1 MFDAAKR
8 MGIQGDRF
16 MAQLFK
22 IMLACIAVLLISCNQ
37 NDSHVLKVGANNWLG
52 YQPLFVAQAFD
63 FYDKN
68 KINVVELGSATGVLR
83 ALYNGGVDVAAV
95 TLDEAMSAL
104 AQGKKI
110 KVLMVADFSYG
121 GDALIVNGAI
131 ESLSELKGK
140 TIGVENTAL
149 GAIMLDAILN
159 KAQLKLEDV
168 NIAPVTFDQ
177 HGRFLKEG
185 QGDALITFEPV
196 RSKLLA
202 QSYREVFN
210 SKEIPGTIVDVIV
223 VTEQAYKQYPQ
234 RIKSI
239 LDGFFKARDLISK
252 KDIQAIASV
261 SKRVGLTR
269 EAVLLGYDQLKLPSL
284 QENIVLMGQCETG
297 FSGVVDR
304 LNAIMV
310 AREMIQEMVDF
321 SAACDGNLIQELSL

>member
-1 MFDAAKR
+1 
-8 MGIQGDRF
+8 
-16 MAQLFK
+16 MAQLLK
-22 IMLACIAVLLISCNQ
+22 IMLACLAVVLISCKQ

-83 ALYNGGVDVAAV
+83 ALHNGGIDMAAV
-95 TLDEAMSAL
+95 TLDEAMTAL

-121 GDALIVNGAI
+121 GDALIVNSGI
-131 ESLSELKGK
+131 ESLSGLKGK

-149 GAIMLDAILN
+149 GAIMLDAILS

-168 NIAPVTFDQ
+168 QIAPVTFDE

-185 QGDALITFEPV
+185 KGDALITFEPV

-202 QSYREVFN
+202 QSFREVFN
-210 SKEIPGTIVDVIV
+210 SKDIPGTIIDVLV
-223 VTEQAYKQYPQ
+223 VSEHAYEQHPQ
-234 RIKSI
+234 HIKSI
-239 LDGFFKARDLISK
+239 LAGFFKARDLIAQ
-252 KDIQAIASV
+252 KDNQTIASI

-269 EAVLLGYDQLKLPSL
+269 EAVLLGYEQLKLPSL
-284 QENIVLMGQCETG
+284 QENVVLMSQCNAG
-297 FSGVVDR
+297 FGGVVDK
-304 LNAIMV
+304 LNTIMV
-310 AREMIQEMVDF
+310 AREMIQEVVNF
-321 SAACDGNLIQELSL
+321 SAACEGNVIRELSI